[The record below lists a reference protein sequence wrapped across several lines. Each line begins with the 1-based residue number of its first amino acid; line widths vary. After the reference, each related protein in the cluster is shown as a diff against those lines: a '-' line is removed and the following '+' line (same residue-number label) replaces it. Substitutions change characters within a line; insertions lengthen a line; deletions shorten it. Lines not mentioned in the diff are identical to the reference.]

1 MVDLQPYAARV
12 TAAVTTGQ
20 QLDYAADVSALV
32 HEVLRLQRGVDAV
45 ERWYGNL
52 YWHSTQYGRYDHQ
65 TLRDFADEAA
75 VVERVVDLMHQ
86 EMA

>member
-1 MVDLQPYAARV
+1 MIDLQPYAARV
-12 TAAVTTGQ
+12 NAAITTGQ

-52 YWHSTQYGRYDHQ
+52 YWHSRQFGRYDFD
-65 TLRDFADEAA
+65 TLKRFEEEA
-75 VVERVVDLMHQ
+75 ELLEQVVDLMHQ